1 MTPRRMATAG
11 AMVNTAL
18 DMAMRLSAA
27 ASIPSVRARFQA
39 RTRNTADCSSTNA
52 MTIAATQ

>member
-1 MTPRRMATAG
+1 
-11 AMVNTAL
+11 
-18 DMAMRLSAA
+18 MAMRLSAA